1 MAKKEKTV
9 ELKPKV
15 EKISKEHLEQLQKIV
30 NGINGTQFNIGKI
43 ESQKHELLH
52 NLSILQNKVQLMQ
65 DTLIK
70 EYGSYDVSLEDC
82 TINWPK
88 TESNGLEK
96 SNTNEK

>member
-65 DTLIK
+65 DTLNK
-70 EYGSYDVSLEDC
+70 EYGNDDVNIMDG
-82 TINWPK
+82 TINWK
-88 TESNGLEK
+88 KDEK
-96 SNTNEK
+96 